1 MPLEKLLSPIRV
13 GALELPN
20 RVVMAPLTRN
30 RASQPGDVPAEMNAR
45 YYAQRAGAG
54 LIVTEATQIS
64 KQGQGYWGAPGIY
77 SDAQEAGWKAVAGA
91 VHAKQ
96 GRIALQLWHVGRVS
110 HRLAQA
116 DGGQAVAPSA
126 IRAENTQVFVKRED
140 GSLGFIDVDEPRSL
154 DTDELP
160 GIVLQYVDATNRAKR
175 AGFDMVEVHAAN
187 GYLLQQ
193 FMSTNTNRRTDEYGG
208 SVKNRVRLTVEVL
221 EAVAGVMGADRVG
234 IRISP
239 NFVGFDLKD
248 TESEASSVYLA
259 KELKRIG
266 IAYLHVAEPDWAG
279 GEPLSHDFRR
289 ALRDAYDGA
298 IIACG
303 EYTVEEAEMRIESGE
318 ADAVAFG
325 RAFLA
330 NPDLVERFRR
340 GAQLNEPIE
349 ATFYG
354 GGEEGYT
361 DYPTL
366 DELERRT

>member
-1 MPLEKLLSPIRV
+1 MPLEKLLSPISI
-13 GALELPN
+13 GNLELPN

-30 RASQPGDVPAEMNAR
+30 RASQPGDVPSEMNAR

-54 LIVTEATQIS
+54 LIVSEATHIS
-64 KQGQGYWGAPGIY
+64 RQGQGYWAAPGIY
-77 SDAQEAGWKAVAGA
+77 SDAQEAGWKNVAGA

-116 DGGQAVAPSA
+116 DGAQPVAPSA
-126 IRAENTQVFVKRED
+126 IRAEDSQVFVKNED
-140 GSLGFIDVDEPRSL
+140 GTLGFVDVDEPRALETS
-154 DTDELP
+154 ELTF
-160 GIVLQYVDATNRAKR
+160 IVLQYVDATQRAKR

-208 SVKNRVRLTVEVL
+208 SVENRVRLTVEVL
-221 EAVAGVMGADRVG
+221 EAVAGVIGADRVG

-248 TESEASSVYLA
+248 AGAEESAIHLV

-266 IAYLHVAEPDWAG
+266 IAYLHIAEPDWAG
-279 GEPLSHDFRR
+279 GEPLSENFRQT
-289 ALRDAYDGA
+289 LRDAYDGA

-303 EYTVEEAEMRIESGE
+303 EYTAEEAEARIESGE

-340 GAQLNEPIE
+340 GAPLNEPDE

-361 DYPTL
+361 DYPAL
-366 DELERRT
+366 DDDE